1 MMERFQKM
9 AGAWHVCGTCVAG
22 AWRHWDRILLC
33 FEFNFC
39 FKAIPVSWD
48 RILLSFE
55 FNCCCPVSW
64 ELYFFWIQE
73 DSKMADA
80 SSGCCCLSGV
90 KAVPSDLGAE
100 LSNCRAPIG
109 PATFSADLQLT
120 RPRETSMASQN
131 SPT

>member
-1 MMERFQKM
+1 VRVGGGGGWGIVRVGHDGKVSKM
-9 AGAWHVCGTCVAG
+9 AG

-39 FKAIPVSWD
+39 FKAVPVSWD

-100 LSNCRAPIG
+100 LSNCQDILP
-109 PATFSADLQLT
+109 FLT
-120 RPRETSMASQN
+120 S
-131 SPT
+131 

>member
-33 FEFNFC
+33 FEFNCC
-39 FKAIPVSWD
+39 F
-48 RILLSFE
+48 
-55 FNCCCPVSW
+55 PVSW